1 MSDPRPT
8 TDEADPR
15 PAWLQHRDL
24 AAARLGGAVLWAND
38 DFFAEK
44 ENLLKPE
51 APVWREHESTDGARW
66 MDGGESRR
74 RRTPGHDAC
83 IVELGLPGVVRGVV
97 VDTAFFRG
105 NYTARGSIAAC
116 GVERS

>member
-15 PAWLQHRDL
+15 PAWLQHPDL
-24 AAARLGGAVLWAND
+24 AAARLGGRVLWAND

-51 APVWREHESTDGARW
+51 APGWREHEYTQRGKRREGW
-66 MDGGESRR
+66 ESRR
-74 RRTPGHDAC
+74 RRTPGHDSC
-83 IVELGLPGVVRGVV
+83 IVELGLPGVLRGVG

-105 NYTARGSIAAC
+105 HYTARGSIAAC